1 MSLTKFAFSDEQPWS
16 IVAGKHS
23 TKGKQQALSM
33 ICFMASPSLL
43 PLEGGRSGDGTGG
56 FFGGGPTGGFG
67 VCVSTDLFGIF
78 LTFGFKVKTL
88 GLFSPIATSWSLD
101 PDGFASSTSYA
112 FAHSASTSYA
122 FAHLASLVATVVFHG
137 CWIHPLSGFF
147 SFFSSSFSSS
157 ASTSTISTGLNL
169 FRNWNTSGVSMV
181 CKSSRSNFEC
191 SLALVMIWFQNW
203 DLANKLTLSILF
215 KYRDK
220 GCSQVTQSGLAT
232 TRSTQGSCVQPCKH
246 RQIGDSLVC
255 LSLRLQGTI
264 AYWMADLGK
273 DSELNVT
280 TWKVIK

>member
-1 MSLTKFAFSDEQPWS
+1 MSLTKFAFSDEQLWS

-43 PLEGGRSGDGTGG
+43 PPPLEVSRSGGGTGG

-67 VCVSTDLFGIF
+67 VCVSTDLLGIF
-78 LTFGFKVKTL
+78 LTFGFKDAL
-88 GLFSPIATSWSLD
+88 GLFSPTATSLD
-101 PDGFASSTSYA
+101 PDGFASSTSYV
-112 FAHSASTSYA
+112 FAHDS
-122 FAHLASLVATVVFHG
+122 ASLVATVVFHG
-137 CWIHPLSGFF
+137 CWIHPLSIHPLSGFF

-157 ASTSTISTGLNL
+157 TSTISTGLNW